1 MNQSYPAGT
10 PFIWRES
17 DAGPLLEARMLSGIA
32 LNGVTTRALRFRE
45 PSLEAD
51 YAALAGAFDVDPS
64 KVLRVRQVHGNRV
77 VVVHAA
83 EAGVD
88 ATDADAIICTDPERV
103 ASVRIADC
111 VPLLVADSGRRLVAA
126 VHAGWRGTAAGVA
139 RETIRCIESLGV
151 PADRLIVAI
160 GPSIGPCCYQ
170 VSEDVRQEMVHRWQT
185 ESWFTRDGER
195 HWKLDLWRANRDQL
209 LAAGVRPA
217 AITVAGL
224 CTIEHGDRFFSH
236 RREGENAGRMVAAI
250 RLLAG

>member
-1 MNQSYPAGT
+1 MSAPSGAEDTSGNGRARITSGRSGSTSRCRRGSWQSARASGRAKEWQNGTCRFQQDLVDGNQSYPAGT

-160 GPSIGPCCYQ
+160 VYL
-170 VSEDVRQEMVHRWQT
+170 VR
-185 ESWFTRDGER
+185 
-195 HWKLDLWRANRDQL
+195 
-209 LAAGVRPA
+209 
-217 AITVAGL
+217 
-224 CTIEHGDRFFSH
+224 
-236 RREGENAGRMVAAI
+236 
-250 RLLAG
+250 